1 MTPLEQAKQ
10 AVRASRDFAPKD
22 GKHYDA
28 AEVQTLY
35 RLCAEAVQACERAGT
50 TIAEMRRQ
58 LWQEEQACDEFRTTA
73 LKQTGKGAQ

>member
-1 MTPLEQAKQ
+1 MTLLEQARE

-28 AEVQTLY
+28 AEIETLY
-35 RLCAEAVQACERAGT
+35 RLCAEAVQACDSAGT

-58 LWQEEQACDEFRTTA
+58 LCDEERKAFRAA
-73 LKQTGKGAQ
+73 LERGEGRV

>member
-1 MTPLEQAKQ
+1 MTPLEQAKE

-28 AEVQTLY
+28 AEVEALY
-35 RLCAEAVQACERAGT
+35 GLCAEAVQACERAGT

-58 LWQEEQACDEFRTTA
+58 LWQEEQGCDECRTTA
-73 LKQTGKGAQ
+73 PKQTRKGAQ